1 MGLYLANISHSYG
14 DNEVLDNVDVDVPA
28 GQILC
33 LLGPSGCGKTT
44 LLRIAA
50 GLEKLQQGV
59 VRFGEK
65 VVADYRTQ
73 TPAEKRGVGLM
84 FQDFALFP
92 HLNVR
97 DNVAF
102 GLKELSNT
110 DRQQRIDEVLAQVN
124 MQEHGLDFP
133 HTLSGGQQQ
142 RVALAR
148 ALAPKPAVMLLDE
161 PFSGLDQNM
170 RIQIREE
177 TLGILKSSGVAT
189 LMVTHNPEEA
199 LFMADRMMVMG
210 PDGKI
215 LQEGSPN
222 EVYADPAHAYVA
234 NFFGQANS
242 VTGVSKDGKVATPLG
257 DIDVP
262 DCQDGCNLEVV
273 IRPAAI
279 SLQIDGEEPEEHR
292 GRHKRGHHHRSHD
305 TEGIPVDIISARS
318 LGQNTFV
325 RFRVSGSDP
334 NVPDFHSRQR
344 GEFPEKPDGDVRAHV
359 RQRHVFIYHADE
371 KI

>member
-1 MGLYLANISHSYG
+1 MGLYLSNISHAFG
-14 DNEVLDNVDVDVPA
+14 DNEVLDNVSADIPA

-50 GLEKLQQGV
+50 GLEYLQEGS
-59 VRFGEK
+59 VRIGDNI
-65 VVADYRTQ
+65 VAAGSTQ
-73 TPAEKRGVGLM
+73 TPAEHRGVGLM

-102 GLKELSNT
+102 GLTSLSEIEKN
-110 DRQQRIDEVLAQVN
+110 RRIQEVLAQVN
-124 MQEHGLDFP
+124 MVEHARDFP

-177 TLGILKSSGVAT
+177 TLGILKASNVAT
-189 LMVTHNPEEA
+189 MMVTHNSEEA

-210 PDGKI
+210 PNGKI
-215 LQEGSPN
+215 LQEGLPN
-222 EVYADPAHAYVA
+222 EVYAEPAHAYVA
-234 NFFGQANS
+234 KFFGQANS
-242 VTGVSKDGKVATPLG
+242 VTGVSKGGQIETPLG
-257 DIDVP
+257 LVDVP
-262 DCQDGCNLEVV
+262 DCEDGCNLEVV

-279 SLQIDGEEPEEHR
+279 KLKIAGEKAKEIR
-292 GRHKRGHHHRSHD
+292 ADATGS
-305 TEGIPVDIISARS
+305 EGVPIEIISARS
-318 LGQNTFV
+318 LGRNTFV
-325 RFRVSGSDP
+325 RFRIKGAGEGAE
-334 NVPDFHSRQR
+334 DFHCRHR
-344 GEFPEKPDGDVRAHV
+344 GYFPEKPETEVRAHI
-359 RQRHVFIYHADE
+359 RQKHVFIYHSD
-371 KI
+371 I

>member
-1 MGLYLANISHSYG
+1 MGLYLSNISHSYG
-14 DNEVLDNVDVDVPA
+14 DNEVLDNVDVNVPA

-50 GLEKLQQGV
+50 GLEELQQGS
-59 VRFGEK
+59 VRIGDK
-65 VVADYRTQ
+65 LVADGSKR
-73 TPAEKRGVGLM
+73 TPAENRGIGLM

-102 GLKELSNT
+102 GLIKLSSMEKNA
-110 DRQQRIDEVLAQVN
+110 RINDVLNRVNMLGQVN
-124 MQEHGLDFP
+124 EFP

-177 TLGILKSSGVAT
+177 TLGILKASGVAT

-210 PDGKI
+210 PDGQI
-215 LQEGSPN
+215 LQEGKPN
-222 EVYADPAHAYVA
+222 EVYAAPADAYVA
-234 NFFGQANS
+234 KFFGQANS
-242 VTGVSKDGKVATPLG
+242 INGISMDGVVDTPLG
-257 DIDVP
+257 PVKVP
-262 DCQDGCNLEVV
+262 DFEDGCKLEIVF
-273 IRPAAI
+273 RPAAVK
-279 SLQIDGEEPEEHR
+279 LKLAEENA
-292 GRHKRGHHHRSHD
+292 D
-305 TEGIPVDIISARS
+305 NEGVPVDIMSARS
-318 LGQNTFV
+318 LGRNTFV
-325 RFRVSGSDP
+325 RFRVKDTDTDG
-334 NVPDFHSRQR
+334 PDYHSRQR
-344 GEFPEKPDGDVRAHV
+344 GLFPENPKSEVRAVLKQKHI
-359 RQRHVFIYHADE
+359 FIYQHE
-371 KI
+371 V

>member
-1 MGLYLANISHSYG
+1 MGLYLSNISHRFG
-14 DNEVLDNVDVDVPA
+14 TNEVIKNVSAEIPS

-50 GLEKLQQGV
+50 GLEKLQQGS
-59 VRFGEK
+59 VRISDK
-65 VVADYRTQ
+65 IVAEANTHV
-73 TPAEKRGVGLM
+73 PAEKRGVGLM

-102 GLKELSNT
+102 GLTELATEEAN
-110 DRQQRIDEVLAQVN
+110 QRIDQVLERVN
-124 MQEHGLDFP
+124 MLGQGEAFP

-148 ALAPKPAVMLLDE
+148 ALAPKPAVVLLDE

-199 LFMADRMMVMG
+199 LFMADQMMVMG

-215 LQEGSPN
+215 LQQGLPN
-222 EVYADPAHAYVA
+222 EIYTEPADAYVA
-234 NFFGQANS
+234 KFFGQANS
-242 VTGVSKDGKVATPLG
+242 VNGVASGGKLESPLG
-257 DIDVP
+257 AIKVP
-262 DCQDGCNLEVV
+262 DCEDGCNVEAI

-279 SLQIDGEEPEEHR
+279 ILETENDDTPDDKRNRGNLKFEDGV
-292 GRHKRGHHHRSHD
+292 
-305 TEGIPVDIISARS
+305 PVEIISARS

-325 RFRVSGSDP
+325 RFRVKGAGED
-334 NVPDFHSRQR
+334 VPDFHCRQR
-344 GEFPEKPDGDVRAHV
+344 GYFPENPESEVRALV
-359 RQRHVFIYHADE
+359 RQNRIFIYHTE
-371 KI
+371 TST

>member
-1 MGLYLANISHSYG
+1 MGLYLTNISHHFG
-14 DNEVLDNVDVDVPA
+14 DHEVLDNVDVNIED

-50 GLEKLQQGV
+50 GLENLQSGS
-59 VRFGEK
+59 VRIGDEI
-65 VVADYRTQ
+65 VADSNIEV
-73 TPAEKRGVGLM
+73 PPENRGVGLM

-102 GLKELSNT
+102 GLSDLAVSERNA
-110 DRQQRIDEVLAQVN
+110 RVNEVLAQVN
-124 MQEHGLDFP
+124 MYEQASTYP

-189 LMVTHNPEEA
+189 LMVTHNPDEA

-215 LQEGSPN
+215 LQEGTPN
-222 EVYADPAHAYVA
+222 EIYAEPAHAYVA
-234 NFFGQANS
+234 KFFGQANS
-242 VTGVSKDGKVATPLG
+242 VVGVSKDGKVDTPLG
-257 DIDVP
+257 PVDVP
-262 DCQDGCNLEVV
+262 DCKNGCNLEVV
-273 IRPAAI
+273 IRPAAVELKMADEI
-279 SLQIDGEEPEEHR
+279 ED
-292 GRHKRGHHHRSHD
+292 D
-305 TEGIPVDIISARS
+305 EGIPVDVISARS
-318 LGQNTFV
+318 LGRNTFV
-325 RFRVSGSDP
+325 RFRVKGVGAD
-334 NVPDFHSRQR
+334 VPDFHSRQR
-344 GEFPEKPDGDVRAHV
+344 GVFLENPEVEVRVIIH
-359 RQRHVFIYHADE
+359 QQHVFIYHTDGNAGVCE
-371 KI
+371 TH

>member
-1 MGLYLANISHSYG
+1 MGLYLSNISHKFG
-14 DNEVLDNVDVDVPA
+14 ANKVLDRVDVDVPS

-50 GLEKLQQGV
+50 GLEPLQQGSI
-59 VRFGEK
+59 RISDK
-65 VVADYRTQ
+65 LVADATVH
-73 TPAEKRGVGLM
+73 TPAEHRGVGLM

-97 DNVAF
+97 DNIAF
-102 GLKELSNT
+102 GLIALS
-110 DRQQRIDEVLAQVN
+110 QSEKKVRIKEVLDRVN
-124 MQEHGLDFP
+124 MSSQANEFP

-148 ALAPKPAVMLLDE
+148 ALAPKPSVILLDE

-210 PDGKI
+210 PDGRV
-215 LQEGSPN
+215 LQEGMPN
-222 EVYADPAHAYVA
+222 EIYANPAHSYVA
-234 NFFGQANS
+234 QFFGQTNI
-242 VTGVSKDGKVATPLG
+242 VNGISKDGKVQTPLG
-257 DIDVP
+257 LFEVP
-262 DCQDGCNLEVV
+262 EYEDGCRLEVV
-273 IRPAAI
+273 IRPAAVE
-279 SLQIDGEEPEEHR
+279 LKMVDEVGDDGC
-292 GRHKRGHHHRSHD
+292 
-305 TEGIPVDIISARS
+305 IPVNILSARS
-318 LGQNTFV
+318 LGRNTFV
-325 RFRVSGSDP
+325 RFRVKSASADI
-334 NVPDFHSRQR
+334 PDFHSRQR
-344 GEFPEKPDGDVRAHV
+344 GVFSENQSSEVCVVVREKHI
-359 RQRHVFIYHADE
+359 FIFKVND
-371 KI
+371 

>member
-1 MGLYLANISHSYG
+1 MGLYLENISHRYG
-14 DNEVLDNVDVDVPA
+14 DNEVLHNVDVDVPS

-50 GLEKLQQGV
+50 GLEDLQNGS
-59 VRFGEK
+59 VRIGDK
-65 VVADYRTQ
+65 VVADKNTRTL
-73 TPAEKRGVGLM
+73 AENRGVGLM

-92 HLNVR
+92 HLNVH
-97 DNVAF
+97 DNIAF
-102 GLKELSNT
+102 GLTSLGTSERNA
-110 DRQQRIDEVLAQVN
+110 RINEVLGRVN
-124 MQEHGLDFP
+124 MLEHVRDFP

-210 PDGKI
+210 PNGDI
-215 LQEGSPN
+215 LQEGTPN
-222 EVYADPAHAYVA
+222 EIYAEPADAYVA
-234 NFFGQANS
+234 KFFGQANS
-242 VTGVSKDGKVATPLG
+242 VTGISKGGKVDTPLG
-257 DIDVP
+257 PVDVP
-262 DCQDGCNLEVV
+262 DCKDGCNLEVV
-273 IRPAAI
+273 IRPAAVK
-279 SLQIDGEEPEEHR
+279 LKLADENPAN
-292 GRHKRGHHHRSHD
+292 
-305 TEGIPVDIISARS
+305 EGIPVEVLSARS
-318 LGQNTFV
+318 LGRNTFV
-325 RFRVSGSDP
+325 RFRVKGAGDDGP
-334 NVPDFHSRQR
+334 EFHSRQR
-344 GEFPEKPDGDVRAHV
+344 GVFPENPESEVRV
-359 RQRHVFIYHADE
+359 IIRQKHIFIYHQDDLN
-371 KI
+371 

>member
-1 MGLYLANISHSYG
+1 MGLYLSNISHKFGS
-14 DNEVLDNVDVDVPA
+14 NEVLKNVNADIPS

-50 GLEKLQQGV
+50 GLEILQQGS
-59 VRFGEK
+59 VRISDDI
-65 VVADYRTQ
+65 VADTNIQ
-73 TPAEKRGVGLM
+73 IPAEKRGVGLM

-102 GLKELSNT
+102 GLTELSTEDANK
-110 DRQQRIDEVLAQVN
+110 RIDEVLERVN
-124 MQEHGLDFP
+124 MLGQGDAFP

-170 RIQIREE
+170 RVQIREE
-177 TLGILKSSGVAT
+177 TLGILKTSGVAT

-199 LFMADRMMVMG
+199 LFMADQMMVMG
-210 PDGKI
+210 PDGRI
-215 LQEGSPN
+215 LQQGRPN
-222 EVYADPAHAYVA
+222 EIYAEPAHAYVA
-234 NFFGQANS
+234 KFFGQANS
-242 VTGVSKDGKVATPLG
+242 VTGVASGGKIETPLG
-257 DIDVP
+257 IIDVSN
-262 DCQDGCNLEVV
+262 CQDGCEVEAI
-273 IRPAAI
+273 IRPAALI
-279 SLQIDGEEPEEHR
+279 LKIDGDETSDDKR
-292 GRHKRGHHHRSHD
+292 GRGNFD
-305 TEGIPVDIISARS
+305 FADGIPVEVISARS

-325 RFRVSGSDP
+325 RFRVKGADDD
-334 NVPDFHSRQR
+334 VPDFHCRQR
-344 GEFPEKPDGDVRAHV
+344 GFFPEKPDSEVRALI
-359 RQRHVFIYHADE
+359 RQKRIFIYHTEDSV
-371 KI
+371 

>member
-1 MGLYLANISHSYG
+1 MGLYLSNISHRFG
-14 DNEVLDNVDVDVPA
+14 AKLVINNVSAEIPS

-50 GLEKLQQGV
+50 GLEKLQQGS
-59 VRFGEK
+59 VRFSDEI
-65 VVADYRTQ
+65 VADANTHV
-73 TPAEKRGVGLM
+73 PAERRGVGLM

-102 GLKELSNT
+102 GLTELSTADENS
-110 DRQQRIDEVLAQVN
+110 RIDQVLERVN
-124 MQEHGLDFP
+124 MHDQAEAFP

-170 RIQIREE
+170 RVQIREE

-189 LMVTHNPEEA
+189 LMVTHNPDEA

-210 PDGKI
+210 PDGQV
-215 LQEGSPN
+215 LQEGLPN
-222 EVYADPAHAYVA
+222 EIYAKPAHAYVA
-234 NFFGQANS
+234 KFFGQANS
-242 VTGVSKDGKVATPLG
+242 VTGVALGGKIETPLG
-257 DIDVP
+257 TIDVP
-262 DCQDGCNLEVV
+262 DCRDGCEVEAV
-273 IRPAAI
+273 IRPAALVLKI
-279 SLQIDGEEPEEHR
+279 ADEEPLDD
-292 GRHKRGHHHRSHD
+292 KRRRSDFIFGH
-305 TEGIPVDIISARS
+305 GVPVDVISARS

-325 RFRVSGSDP
+325 RFRISGAGEDA
-334 NVPDFHSRQR
+334 PDFHCRQR
-344 GEFPEKPDGDVRAHV
+344 GFFPENPDAEVQAFI
-359 RQRHVFIYHADE
+359 RQKRIFIYHSEDSCQPA
-371 KI
+371 IS

>member
-1 MGLYLANISHSYG
+1 MGLYLSNISHSYG
-14 DNEVLDNVDVDVPA
+14 DNEVLDNVEVNVPA

-50 GLEKLQQGV
+50 GLEELQHGSVRIGDKL
-59 VRFGEK
+59 
-65 VVADYRTQ
+65 VADGSKR
-73 TPAEKRGVGLM
+73 TPAENRGVGLM

-102 GLKELSNT
+102 GLTKLSTTEKNE
-110 DRQQRIDEVLAQVN
+110 RINDVLERVNMLDQVN
-124 MQEHGLDFP
+124 EFP

-210 PDGKI
+210 PDGQI
-215 LQEGSPN
+215 LQEGKPN
-222 EVYADPAHAYVA
+222 EVYAAPADAYVA
-234 NFFGQANS
+234 KFFGQANS
-242 VTGVSKDGKVATPLG
+242 INGISMGGKVDTPLG
-257 DIDVP
+257 PVKVP
-262 DCQDGCNLEVV
+262 DFEDGCKLEIVF
-273 IRPAAI
+273 RPAAVK
-279 SLQIDGEEPEEHR
+279 LKLAEENA
-292 GRHKRGHHHRSHD
+292 D
-305 TEGIPVDIISARS
+305 NEGVPVDVMSARS
-318 LGQNTFV
+318 LGRNTFV
-325 RFRVSGSDP
+325 RFRVKGAD
-334 NVPDFHSRQR
+334 VDGPDYHSRQR
-344 GEFPEKPDGDVRAHV
+344 GVFPETPESEVRAV
-359 RQRHVFIYHADE
+359 LRQKHIFIYQHE
-371 KI
+371 V